1 MRSQHR
7 IAFVVAFFLMM
18 TAGSSL
24 GAGSWV
30 ASHPGPRV
38 AMVDATTRSQP
49 LSPPKGLIGEGRI
62 TRVSWRFELP
72 AATSVTARLCHPRRC
87 ISLERPQGSTDALA
101 GLDAEVPLTFHFR
114 LARPGPAIQTRGLQV
129 IVNYREG

>member
-1 MRSQHR
+1 MRSR
-7 IAFVVAFFLMM
+7 RYAALALALCLM
-18 TAGSSL
+18 TPAWPSL

-38 AMVDATTRSQP
+38 ALADATTRSQP
-49 LSPPKGLIGEGRI
+49 LVPPTRLAAGSRI

-72 AATSVTARLCHPRRC
+72 EAGQVTGRLCHPLRC
-87 ISLERPQGSTDALA
+87 IPLSSQRGNTEGLA
-101 GLDAEVPLTFHFR
+101 GLDADAPLTFHFR
-114 LARPGPAIQTRGLQV
+114 LARPGPAVQTRGLQV